1 MSRRYCPLS
10 RARRRGQAL
19 LLAVLIMIFA
29 ALLSASFILV
39 VSVNL
44 NQTARQTDKNR
55 AVASATA
62 GLDYINE
69 RLTYSDEGERW
80 RPQIPA
86 SSEMGYSTYYTAL
99 DRAQGWADDF
109 AKFPDPR
116 NLSFSDDSPLFLAK
130 VEPASRAGVL
140 KITVI
145 GLSPTDP
152 TAFHTEI
159 RYKGGYERNPIAQV
173 MRVVGNYDF
182 KNNVVPVA
190 QVKNGFTYD
199 TATKEVPLENVSG
212 EFPSGAFAVTLG
224 GPNTPT
230 RTTRGFAV
238 ASYDK
243 SDPNNP
249 KLILAS
255 SPTAPADVPTAGERV
270 ELAANLGAPLG
281 IDDDNNPATPNTPF
295 PTSILP
301 QVSDGNVTGGV
312 KVNGGLWWTGN
323 IIADQLRSINQASS
337 TNSPAG
343 SLQASGVVAKDAGAS
358 VTLSS
363 AEVST
368 SVDMLNS
375 SQVTFPVN
383 NSAWAGTNTT
393 KYDLVNDGW
402 DRLRGVPTAST
413 RNVSSFRPP
422 ALDSPENLERYRNLT
437 RFSKPVAGSPS
448 PTSPLYGIDGEGIYI
463 DNTQDQEKIYDA
475 SLTPPRL
482 REMTQSELVKM
493 WLSPTGAT
501 GNFVR
506 NSTTI
511 AAPNVLDASL
521 EEQHLRG
528 WVGPDEFRA
537 RGVEIELGDN
547 SLTIT
552 RDTRDDNTTTA
563 TTNALGPVASKAWK
577 NENGVLQTGLYRKTL
592 PWPINGVVFAE
603 GNVRIRGTVT
613 SSPNSLTVVSMGN
626 IYIEDS
632 MGIASTATNP
642 PKILLLAKKNVVM
655 NPTRVL
661 GRPDVQTTVA
671 PTPAAASNTVT
682 LAVGDTGGF
691 LNGDVIETT
700 SSGTPSG
707 NADCVGQVTA
717 IDSAARTM
725 NVKVFYSRTGN
736 VEANSALRSRPDAR
750 LAVNGVNFT
759 KIGTVQDAI
768 QRRFT
773 LPDPDPST
781 PVLEPIPNTTRLALR
796 HQGVSK
802 PVFDVKTV
810 AAPAAAGDPPFSK
823 PSAPEYIYFSHK
835 RVMDMAA
842 TPTFVPGATSVSD
855 PNKLIRGDFSTPP
868 SPNTDKFPATL
879 PTDNGAANGQTLTV
893 IADAMKSNPPHT
905 DSTSRIGWK
914 YEVTPLPAYNSVPF
928 FYLAGVGNRFDFS
941 PPTTNPERREDILK
955 DAGYNVPLA
964 TSIGLWLNGAVPGIS
979 DDISTAFKTSGFGF
993 NPKFKVTTVAS
1004 EREEDILTSEASFYQ
1019 PETEIKKVTL
1029 DSRTLNGWN
1038 AGPNA
1043 LTFRQSEGLTN
1054 IDDTTNPLPDY
1065 RLFSMKLEN
1074 VDLTNSVINQG
1085 YEFNVNAFVYA
1096 QTGSWFIIPGADY
1109 ESRVRGDGTKSY
1121 YDFNDN
1127 QSPDAGEW
1135 IDGAAGTAGTWDDGD
1150 AADLNRNGIVDAG
1163 EAIAALRF
1171 DSRYNYQINFTGAI
1185 AENQT
1190 PLVNNAGSAVGA
1202 VADWMNKWATTT
1214 VAGGTVTRDR
1224 MKYTFDPAVAL
1235 GQLQNDTGFRL
1246 PHTLDLTSQG

>member
-1 MSRRYCPLS
+1 MSRRYRSLS

-295 PTSILP
+295 APDILP

-375 SQVTFPVN
+375 SQATFPVN

-437 RFSKPVAGSPS
+437 RFSKPANPS
-448 PTSPLYGIDGEGIYI
+448 DAATVSLYGGGGQGIYI
-463 DNTQDQEKIYDA
+463 DNGQDKEKVGGGTQ
-475 SLTPPRL
+475 
-482 REMTQSELVKM
+482 EMSQSQLVTM
-493 WLSPTGAT
+493 WLSPQGTTTNFTRTGTPDADLA
-501 GNFVR
+501 
-506 NSTTI
+506 STTT
-511 AAPNVLDASL
+511 SL
-521 EEQHLRG
+521 EEKHLRG

-537 RGVEIELGDN
+537 RGVLIELN
-547 SLTIT
+547 NTTSPPTLLIT
-552 RDTRDDNTTTA
+552 RDARDDNTTTD
-563 TTNALGPVASKAWK
+563 TGRALGPVAEKAWK
-577 NENGVLQTGLYRKTL
+577 NPTTGTPQTGVYTKEL
-592 PWPINGVVFAE
+592 PWPINGVIFAE
-603 GNVRIRGTVT
+603 GNVRIRGVVT
-613 SSPNSLTVVSMGN
+613 AAPRSLTVVSMGN

-632 MGIASTATNP
+632 LDAAP
-642 PKILLLAKKNVVM
+642 RKILLLAKKNVVM

-661 GRPDVQTTVA
+661 GRPDAQTTATAEQTVA
-671 PTPAAASNTVT
+671 AGPNATLTVADGLSFKKGDFIQASTVQGYITSDPTIDQITFTATSGGTVPDRT
-682 LAVGDTGGF
+682 LVR
-691 LNGDVIETT
+691 
-700 SSGTPSG
+700 TPLV
-707 NADCVGQVTA
+707 ATQVT
-717 IDSAARTM
+717 S
-725 NVKVFYSRTGN
+725 
-736 VEANSALRSRPDAR
+736 
-750 LAVNGVNFT
+750 GVPFSVIASPND
-759 KIGTVQDAI
+759 VI

-773 LPDPDPST
+773 LPNPLPAA
-781 PVLEPIPNTTRLALR
+781 LRLALI
-796 HQGVSK
+796 HQVDRKTGLSVATKLPPPAADGTPYIKPVPPDYIYLSNKRVLDTTVTTSPQPFQPQATTVADLNKMLRADYSK
-802 PVFDVKTV
+802 P
-810 AAPAAAGDPPFSK
+810 APAG
-823 PSAPEYIYFSHK
+823 
-835 RVMDMAA
+835 
-842 TPTFVPGATSVSD
+842 
-855 PNKLIRGDFSTPP
+855 
-868 SPNTDKFPATL
+868 TDKFPDPA
-879 PTDNGAANGQTLTV
+879 PTTEDDAKAKTLTV
-893 IADAMKSNPPHT
+893 I
-905 DSTSRIGWK
+905 STEMNNKQAHLEPTMGGIGWQ
-914 YEVTPLPAYNSVPF
+914 YDVTAASGYGSLPF
-928 FYLAGVGNRFDFS
+928 LYLAGVGNRYDYGVK
-941 PPTTNPERREDILK
+941 PTLPRPADPVGWATNIAKSNVATDTYE
-955 DAGYNVPLA
+955 VPLA
-964 TSIGLWLNGAVPGIS
+964 TSIALWLNGAATTVS
-979 DDISTAFKTSGFGF
+979 DDLSVTPKANQFGF
-993 NPKFKVTTVAS
+993 SPFFQQNASVAPPIL
-1004 EREEDILTSEASFYQ
+1004 EEDILTADQGFHQTDVRNS
-1019 PETEIKKVTL
+1019 TL
-1029 DSRTLNGWN
+1029 DSRILAGWN
-1038 AGPNA
+1038 SDSNS
-1043 LTFRQSEGLTN
+1043 LVLRQSDGLMGIT
-1054 IDDTTNPLPDY
+1054 DTTPLPDY
-1065 RLFSMKLEN
+1065 RLMGIKLEDA
-1074 VDLTNSVINQG
+1074 DLTGTASVNPAHT
-1085 YEFNVNAFVYA
+1085 FNVNAFVYA
-1096 QTGSWFIIPGADY
+1096 QTGSWFVIPGAAFDN
-1109 ESRVRGDGTKSY
+1109 RLRGDETKAY
-1121 YDFNDN
+1121 FDLNNNNTAD
-1127 QSPDAGEW
+1127 DGEYLDE
-1135 IDGAAGTAGTWDDGD
+1135 DGNGYDDGD
-1150 AADLNRNGIVDAG
+1150 FPDLNRNGISEPG
-1163 EAIAALRF
+1163 EKRAMARYFL
-1171 DSRYNYQINFTGAI
+1171 YNYQINFTGAI

-1214 VAGGTVTRDR
+1214 VAGRTVTRDR